1 MILDDEGYDVDVTSD
16 PVDITDGSCGDD
28 VECVEAYSTSEADYY
43 RFASRDAASEF
54 ASTLTDG
61 FVVHY
66 IVMDF
71 EGKDDALVDRQ
82 RAAMERLAA
91 TWQDYEGTFP
101 TR

>member
-1 MILDDEGYDVDVTSD
+1 
-16 PVDITDGSCGDD
+16 
-28 VECVEAYSTSEADYY
+28 
-43 RFASRDAASEF
+43 
-54 ASTLTDG
+54 
-61 FVVHY
+61 VHY